1 MSIHLFVILDGI
13 MAQPSRKER
22 EFVRHRKEI
31 LEAALELFAKQ
42 GFHGTSMQQI
52 AEAAEFSVGTLYKFF
67 PHKEEIYQTLIEET
81 ADRFHAGLIAALE
94 TPGDEIDKLRAAVEV
109 KIRIFL
115 DNLDRV
121 RIYFAETQGASFNV
135 KTGLDDKIKSRYDD
149 YLERLCAIFASGIQ
163 KKTFRK
169 EDPYL
174 LALAFDSLSMAFLVE
189 QMEHPGRHPFDTE
202 TVLAVFLQGASFNQ

>member
-1 MSIHLFVILDGI
+1 

-22 EFVRHRKEI
+22 EYLRHRGEI
-31 LEAALELFAKQ
+31 LEAALKLFGRQ

-81 ADRFHAGLIAALE
+81 ADRFHTGLIAAVE
-94 TPGDEIDKLRAAVEV
+94 GPGDEIDKLRAAVET
-109 KIRIFL
+109 KIKIFL

-121 RIYFAETQGASFNV
+121 RIYFAETQGASFSV
-135 KTGLDDKIKSRYDD
+135 KTGLDAAIKARYND
-149 YLERLCAIFASGIQ
+149 YLARLSAIIEAGIQ
-163 KKTFRK
+163 KKIFRD

-174 LALAFDSLSMAFLVE
+174 LALAFDSLSMSFLVE
-189 QMEHPGRHPFDTE
+189 HMDHPGRHPFDAE
-202 TVLAVFLQGASFNQ
+202 RVLKIFLQGASFKR